1 MGASALGWCL
11 DDVPLAMSGTGVV
24 DINRPLA
31 LAAALLLGVIGPEVF
46 IVQPGFV
53 QGLVAHYG
61 FSEQQAGYVASAEM
75 WGLALTTLMMSWLAA
90 RANWRTLLFH
100 STLVVV
106 AGNLGSLGTVDP
118 ATFAMWRFLAGLGCG
133 VLVSLSFT
141 MIGLSANPDRNFGY
155 LIAAVLTYGAFGLWL
170 MPDAFDL
177 VGMKGLIVF
186 FAVFPLLALP
196 LLRFLP
202 SCGAEQ
208 VQADVDAVDPG
219 ARYRLMAL
227 ATMLG
232 YFLAQG
238 VVWAYLFLIGL
249 AGGVDEQGVANGLTV
264 SQFLGIG
271 GALLAAAVGRR
282 FGRLWPL
289 SLGLLLGIVPLF
301 FLYGRFDALQ
311 YAVAVCV
318 YNFAWNMTHP
328 YLLAAMASFDRGGR
342 LVVHAVGAQ
351 MLGLAIGPAVAASV
365 VGEDGYAR
373 VVTLGIGL
381 FVLAWALI
389 LPPVL
394 RQRQMMAG

>member
-1 MGASALGWCL
+1 MSRSPSAQ
-11 DDVPLAMSGTGVV
+11 ANTAV
-24 DINRPLA
+24 DINSPLA

-75 WGLALTTLMMSWLAA
+75 WGLAITTLMMSWVAS
-90 RANWRTLLFH
+90 RMDWRKLLFV

-106 AGNLGSLGTVDP
+106 GGNLGSLATVDP
-118 ATFAMWRFLAGLGCG
+118 AGFAAWRFVAGLGCG

-141 MIGLSANPDRNFGY
+141 MVGLTANPDRNVGY

-170 MPDAFDL
+170 MPAAFDV

-186 FAVFPLLALP
+186 FALFPLLALP
-196 LLRFLP
+196 LLRHLP
-202 SCGAEQ
+202 SSGEEQ
-208 VQADVDAVDPG
+208 LQVESDAVDLG
-219 ARYRLMAL
+219 AGLRVLAV

-249 AGGVDEQGVANGLTV
+249 GGGVDEQGVANGLTV

-271 GALLAAAVGRR
+271 GALVAAALGKRY
-282 FGRLWPL
+282 GRLWPL
-289 SLGLLLGIVPLF
+289 CIGILGGILPLL
-301 FLYGRFDALQ
+301 FLYDRFSALQ
-311 YAVAVCV
+311 YGVVVSV
-318 YNFAWNMTHP
+318 YNFAWNLTHP

-351 MLGLAIGPAVAASV
+351 MLGLAIGPAIAATV
-365 VGEDGYAR
+365 VGANDYGR
-373 VVTLGIGL
+373 VLTLGIVL
-381 FVLAWALI
+381 FFIAWALI

-394 RQRQMMAG
+394 AQRRRAQA

>member
-1 MGASALGWCL
+1 MRRFLIGHDNAA
-11 DDVPLAMSGTGVV
+11 V

-53 QGLVAHYG
+53 QGLVAHYS

-75 WGLALTTLMMSWLAA
+75 WGLALTTLLMSWLAS
-90 RANWRTLLFH
+90 RVDWRKILLV

-106 AGNLGSLGTVDP
+106 AGNLGSLATVDP
-118 ATFAMWRFLAGLGCG
+118 VAFAAWRFVAGLGCG

-141 MIGLSANPDRNFGY
+141 MIGLTANPDRNFGY

-170 MPDAFDL
+170 MPAAFDL
-177 VGMKGLIVF
+177 VGMRGVIVF
-186 FAVFPLLALP
+186 FAVFPLIALP
-196 LLRFLP
+196 LLRHLP
-202 SCGAEQ
+202 SSGEEQ
-208 VQADVDAVDPG
+208 VQVESDAVDLG
-219 ARYRLMAL
+219 AGLRAMAV
-227 ATMLG
+227 ATMLV

-249 AGGVDEQGVANGLTV
+249 AGGVDEQGVANGLTL

-271 GALLAAAVGRR
+271 GALLAAAVGKRY
-282 FGRLWPL
+282 GRLLPL
-289 SLGLLLGIVPLF
+289 CIGILGGILPLL
-301 FLYGRFDALQ
+301 FLYDRFSALQ
-311 YAVAVCV
+311 YAVVVGV

-351 MLGLAIGPAVAASV
+351 MLGLAIGPAIAAAV
-365 VGEDGYAR
+365 LQADDYGR
-373 VVTLGIGL
+373 VVTLGIVL
-381 FVLAWALI
+381 FFVSWALV

-394 RQRQMMAG
+394 AQRRQARG